1 MTYLVSPDEVAVAYT
16 ELRTRVIAL
25 LRDAGEGVADIPV
38 PHCPAWTVKMATSHL
53 VGVPEDVLSGNM
65 AGVTT
70 EAWTQAQVDR
80 HANDSL
86 MSILDAWG
94 ATASTIDPMLPHF
107 PVPVNSQFVFD
118 ACTHEHDVRAAIGQA
133 GARDSQSVRV
143 AVGFI
148 RNMLSQSALPEAQE
162 LLKANIAD
170 FDFFRSMTG
179 RCSVEQ
185 IAECGLDV
193 SAVQAFI
200 SSMPLSIPV
209 ASIPE

>member
-1 MTYLVSPDEVAVAYT
+1 
-16 ELRTRVIAL
+16 
-25 LRDAGEGVADIPV
+25 
-38 PHCPAWTVKMATSHL
+38 MATSHL

-179 RCSVEQ
+179 RRSVEQ

>member
-1 MTYLVSPDEVAVAYT
+1 
-16 ELRTRVIAL
+16 
-25 LRDAGEGVADIPV
+25 
-38 PHCPAWTVKMATSHL
+38 
-53 VGVPEDVLSGNM
+53 
-65 AGVTT
+65 
-70 EAWTQAQVDR
+70 
-80 HANDSL
+80 
-86 MSILDAWG
+86 
-94 ATASTIDPMLPHF
+94 MLPHF

-118 ACTHEHDVRAAIGQA
+118 SCTHEHDVRAAIGQA

-179 RCSVEQ
+179 RRSVEQ